1 MLIHEQLPEL
11 PVHDLDIYL
20 DILNDAILSWVDDDK
35 HEPEVWFS
43 SSDKEK
49 VEDITTATK

>member
-1 MLIHEQLPEL
+1 VLIQEQFPEL

-20 DILNDAILSWVDDDK
+20 DILNDSIMSWGDDDK
-35 HEPEVWFS
+35 HELEVWFS

-49 VEDITTATK
+49 VEDITTATQ